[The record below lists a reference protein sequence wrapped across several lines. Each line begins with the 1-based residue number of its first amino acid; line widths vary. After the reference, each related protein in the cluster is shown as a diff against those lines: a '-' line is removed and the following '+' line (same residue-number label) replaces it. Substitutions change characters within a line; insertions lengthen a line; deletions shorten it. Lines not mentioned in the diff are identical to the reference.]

1 MLLEHE
7 FPLDVVHCRKAWP
20 YEGEDNLAKVFSG
33 KVTPSSNVSEDESL
47 EREMDETHNVEDDE
61 LELRYSLSEA
71 VREVKMNVLVDLA
84 TMEVMPSVEAISLP
98 LSSLENTAMRIS
110 ARNLDDIFLGKG
122 IKMDHVGILEK
133 NEEDL
138 R

>member
-71 VREVKMNVLVDLA
+71 DASDIVATTNAPLA
-84 TMEVMPSVEAISLP
+84 LGESYFSSHIL
-98 LSSLENTAMRIS
+98 LSPDN
-110 ARNLDDIFLGKG
+110 GKG
-122 IKMDHVGILEK
+122 ERQKGLIPLH
-133 NEEDL
+133 
-138 R
+138 